1 MAENRYALTYAG
13 EGGNSAG
20 ALVMPEGLGKP
31 LQDLNLTLALAS
43 VDIRLLT
50 QEQIKLREQLVSQQ
64 SLFKAGAAA
73 PAAAPE
79 PKSKLKAEI
88 EQRPPPKGLQS
99 AMANETALVELNQV
113 LHLSKESLQALS
125 EKNLETASDKRI
137 APSGAT
143 GTDLLQ
149 VQLAALRTGISDGLK
164 GDQKRDELQTF
175 SGDAALNASAFKIDV
190 KAAGE
195 MLAGWR
201 TTLKLDR
208 LQSQDLADATSH
220 LGNSGLNV
228 KAADIGAVVQ
238 SAGESAK
245 ATGMTPEQVAALAAA
260 FLNSGAGKA
269 DAGAA
274 LKSFTATLGKGE
286 TASSAQREAW
296 AQMGLNPESLA
307 RGMSGDAPQ
316 TIKLVL
322 EELRKQPEEKQ
333 AALTKTL
340 FGNNDAVLELLKKP
354 EDVST
359 AFRLVADKS
368 QYATSKRGE
377 GAGSAAATAEAY
389 GNTSQGRWNALD
401 ASLNRLSTSVGT
413 ALAPVTDGIA
423 VGLTALVNGL
433 SAAAETFPFVTAAL
447 TLLGVAA
454 TPFVAGALKTG
465 VSSVLDAVSGRLLR
479 LAAARLP
486 SDIGDMIT
494 GDDEG
499 DGGRKKKRSGRKPG
513 QGKGAKAPA
522 KPAKPAKPAQPRAGA
537 VRQSPLA
544 RLRSAALKVMPS
556 IRGAAARVMPAL
568 RSAGARVMPLMAR
581 AVPFVSK
588 AATPLMLAGAA
599 YKGLKGWREGDDQ
612 AVGGAA
618 GQLAGTAIGATI
630 GSFLLPGI
638 GTAIGG
644 VIGGT
649 AGAWLGEKLAAPAVD
664 KLAPPADVAKNLVNA
679 PSQTQQ
685 VTFSPSIQV
694 TCPAPDTAEQIRT
707 IIGQQLSGQ
716 FHGQF
721 LPMLTH
727 NPLAT
732 RRDAALTDGVAG

>member
-143 GTDLLQ
+143 GADLLQ
-149 VQLAALRTGISDGLK
+149 VQLAALRSGISDGLK
-164 GDQKRDELQTF
+164 GEQKRDALQTF
-175 SGDAALNASAFKIDV
+175 SSDAALNASAFKIDV

-522 KPAKPAKPAQPRAGA
+522 KPAQPRAGA

-568 RSAGARVMPLMAR
+568 RSAGAKVMPLMAR